1 MKQPQPSFT
10 VILPVALMVDINTA
24 LAAAA
29 TERKNRGTG
38 TKERKK
44 NRSGADLGI
53 ESFDPVKHVAKEKA
67 DTVSMWLV
75 LGFGATI
82 ALLMRYVAMPS
93 SQDSP
98 DLLWFLPLMCIFI
111 LPSLHRAIL
120 SEKFVEHY
128 TKGTWF
134 KASFLHV
141 FTWLA
146 LTFILTNAPFADIV
160 APQVDSGWGI
170 ISESEDGFEYDKSSK
185 DKVTILEN
193 YTGQHYLVLSFSD
206 NVLASGATYTINA
219 DWSEES
225 LNNSWMAISVIDDK
239 ALDPVRTHK
248 SIDYPVAVAIPDS
261 LSVGTYDVTIDVVE
275 DGDPW
280 TNTRTVKMTLVVEEI
295 PESSE

>member
-1 MKQPQPSFT
+1 
-10 VILPVALMVDINTA
+10 MVDINTA

-29 TERKNRGTG
+29 TERKNRSPGG
-38 TKERKK
+38 KERKK
-44 NRSGADLGI
+44 NRSGADMGI

-67 DTVSMWLV
+67 DTISMWLV
-75 LGFGATI
+75 LSFGATI

-111 LPSLHRAIL
+111 LPSLHRAVL
-120 SEKFVEHY
+120 PEKFVEHY

-160 APQVDSGWGI
+160 APQVDSGWGM
-170 ISESEDGFEYDKSSK
+170 ISESEEGFEFTKSSGGE
-185 DKVTILEN
+185 VSLLEN
-193 YTGQHYLVLSFSD
+193 YTGEHYLVLSFSD
-206 NVLASGATYTINA
+206 NVLASGATYSISA
-219 DWSEES
+219 DWTEDSVE
-225 LNNSWMAISVIDDK
+225 NSWTDLS
-239 ALDPVRTHK
+239 ALDDTALDAVRTHK
-248 SIDYPVAVAIPDS
+248 NIDYPIAILIPDG
-261 LSVGTYDVTIDVVE
+261 LAVGSYDITIEVEE

-280 TNTRTVKMTLVVEEI
+280 TNTRNVVMTFVVEEI
-295 PESSE
+295 PISTE

>member
-10 VILPVALMVDINTA
+10 VILPGALMVDINTA

-225 LNNSWMAISVIDDK
+225 LNNSWVAISVIDDK

-248 SIDYPVAVAIPDS
+248 AIDYPVAVAIPDS
-261 LSVGTYDVTIDVVE
+261 LSAGTYDVTVDVVE

-295 PESSE
+295 PELSE

>member
-1 MKQPQPSFT
+1 
-10 VILPVALMVDINTA
+10 MVDINTA

-280 TNTRTVKMTLVVEEI
+280 ENTRTVKMTLVVEEI
-295 PESSE
+295 PELSE

>member
-1 MKQPQPSFT
+1 
-10 VILPVALMVDINTA
+10 
-24 LAAAA
+24 
-29 TERKNRGTG
+29 
-38 TKERKK
+38 
-44 NRSGADLGI
+44 
-53 ESFDPVKHVAKEKA
+53 
-67 DTVSMWLV
+67 
-75 LGFGATI
+75 
-82 ALLMRYVAMPS
+82 
-93 SQDSP
+93 
-98 DLLWFLPLMCIFI
+98 MCIFI

-225 LNNSWMAISVIDDK
+225 LNNSWVAISVIDDK

-248 SIDYPVAVAIPDS
+248 AIDYPVAVAIPDS
-261 LSVGTYDVTIDVVE
+261 LSAGTYDVTVDVVE

-295 PESSE
+295 PELSE

>member
-1 MKQPQPSFT
+1 
-10 VILPVALMVDINTA
+10 MVDINTA

-185 DKVTILEN
+185 DKVRSGVRKTSSYCSNSVPILN
-193 YTGQHYLVLSFSD
+193 LVTVFS
-206 NVLASGATYTINA
+206 Y
-219 DWSEES
+219 
-225 LNNSWMAISVIDDK
+225 
-239 ALDPVRTHK
+239 
-248 SIDYPVAVAIPDS
+248 PDS
-261 LSVGTYDVTIDVVE
+261 GLSVFVE
-275 DGDPW
+275 LAPPY
-280 TNTRTVKMTLVVEEI
+280 TRFPL
-295 PESSE
+295 